1 MLSQFTKKDPLNKE
15 NYRPVRLLSNMTM
28 VLVRLPYKQIETSI
42 SNKLLT
48 KLSGFHVNYNTQY
61 CLIYMLE
68 KWKNTL
74 DKGKQVC
81 AVCIDLSKAF
91 NTINNDWLI
100 AKFDAYEYSDNAL

>member
-1 MLSQFTKKDPLNKE
+1 
-15 NYRPVRLLSNMTM
+15 MTM

-42 SNKLLT
+42 SNKLLN
-48 KLSGFHVNYNTQY
+48 KLSGFHINYKTQY

-74 DKGKQVC
+74 DKSKQVC

-91 NTINNDWLI
+91 STNNDWLI
-100 AKFDAYEYSDNAL
+100 AKFDAYEYSNNAL